1 MKTLS
6 TNLVKPLEPGLS
18 NETGLARFHHYA
30 RGLKQVQMRSAA
42 AAVDH
47 NSKKAPPL
55 PQPTFS
61 TTVTPTRREIFPPR
75 LQWDIITEIETKLK
89 KFTKTLEKCRL
100 ATSPT

>member
-75 LQWDIITEIETKLK
+75 LQWDINRNRNEVEEFHENT
-89 KFTKTLEKCRL
+89 
-100 ATSPT
+100 